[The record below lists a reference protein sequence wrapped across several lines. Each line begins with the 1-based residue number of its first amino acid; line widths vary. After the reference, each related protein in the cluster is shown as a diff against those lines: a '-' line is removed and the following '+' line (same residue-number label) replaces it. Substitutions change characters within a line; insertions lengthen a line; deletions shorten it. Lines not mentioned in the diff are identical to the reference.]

1 MSQPRTD
8 ATPLLPLGIGAPV
21 WACSEWAGQVYPL
34 RTSRAD
40 WLRWYS
46 RTFNLVE
53 GNSTFYALPSL
64 ATFQKW
70 AEQSVTGFQFCF
82 KFPKEITHDLQLRH
96 CQTAT
101 REFLDRLEI
110 LAKANRLGPTFLQLG
125 PSFGPDRLDVLSSYL
140 QSLPREFPWAVEVRH
155 EGWFDA
161 EAKQSDAESNE
172 KRLDELL
179 QRLRIDKV
187 LFDSRALF
195 QCPADDAIEIESQ
208 KRKPKTPLRRT
219 VTGQRPMLRIVGR
232 NRVEMT
238 DSYFAE
244 WAPLIANWIRDG
256 LNPIV
261 FTHAPDDAKAP
272 ELARR
277 FLGIL
282 QTHLPQFDLTLP
294 RPPQPSIQLSLFDDE
309 SRP

>member
-1 MSQPRTD
+1 
-8 ATPLLPLGIGAPV
+8 
-21 WACSEWAGQVYPL
+21 L

-101 REFLDRLEI
+101 REFLDRL
-110 LAKANRLGPTFLQLG
+110 
-125 PSFGPDRLDVLSSYL
+125 DVLSSYL

-179 QRLRIDKV
+179 QRLQIDKV

-219 VTGQRPMLRIVGR
+219 VTSQRPMLRIVGR

-238 DSYFAE
+238 DIYFAE
-244 WAPLIANWIRDG
+244 WAPVIANWIRDG

-282 QTHLPQFDLTLP
+282 QTHLPQFNLTLP
-294 RPPQPSIQLSLFDDE
+294 RPPQPSIQLSFFDDE